1 MWPTQINKQPS
12 SESQGQ
18 SVGLVA
24 LKRRHVVPF
33 LSTWL
38 TARGFPIVGKIG
50 LKRVIYNR
58 TGSQGPGSA
67 LREKG
72 KKIGVSEKKSARRDS
87 LPWPLLGSLRSTIF
101 FPCLTPFFAFF
112 PHSRAWSQATARVQ
126 DINFKKTTRIIY
138 SFIYSSLVWFI
149 SYNHSKYN

>member
-12 SESQGQ
+12 SETQGQ

-38 TARGFPIVGKIG
+38 TARGFPVVGKIG

-58 TGSQGPGSA
+58 TGSQEPGSP

-72 KKIGVSEKKSARRDS
+72 KKNLRKRKKFGSER
-87 LPWPLLGSLRSTIF
+87 
-101 FPCLTPFFAFF
+101 
-112 PHSRAWSQATARVQ
+112 
-126 DINFKKTTRIIY
+126 
-138 SFIYSSLVWFI
+138 
-149 SYNHSKYN
+149 

>member
-12 SESQGQ
+12 SETQGQ

-24 LKRRHVVPF
+24 LKRRDVVPF

-38 TARGFPIVGKIG
+38 TARGFPVVGKIG

-58 TGSQGPGSA
+58 TGSQEPGSA

-72 KKIGVSEKKSARRDS
+72 KKNLRKRKKIGSER
-87 LPWPLLGSLRSTIF
+87 
-101 FPCLTPFFAFF
+101 
-112 PHSRAWSQATARVQ
+112 
-126 DINFKKTTRIIY
+126 
-138 SFIYSSLVWFI
+138 
-149 SYNHSKYN
+149 